1 MTNEQRYRRFL
12 WALLGVGISLFF
24 FCLFLFFEEK
34 IPDHMNLVCGEKQS
48 LNFNLPQDTVVYE
61 AAVEAD
67 ASGKTNIPKENLH
80 ITADSVIGNQTGDYE
95 ISCKLFGIIPIKSIQ
110 VSVVEQNW
118 VYPCGDPVGIYM
130 KTDGVLVVGTGS
142 IKGMD
147 GILYEPAYHI
157 VQSGDY
163 ILSANGTATPNKETL
178 IQIIHESEG
187 EPVILKVRRGEEEIE
202 LSLQPVWTQE
212 QDYKVG
218 IWVRSDAQGIGTLT
232 YVDSQGHF
240 GALGHGINDIDTS
253 TLLNLEKGTL
263 YASTIR
269 SVIKGTKG
277 VPGELA
283 GVIHYRDDAVLG
295 TIEQNTMTGI
305 FGTLSC
311 DLDCFH
317 LEGPV
322 EVAYKQEVQ
331 TGPAVIRSALDGT
344 IREYEIEIEK
354 VYLNSSD
361 ANKGMVIKVTDPE
374 LLEMTGGIVQ
384 GMSGS
389 PILQDGKLIGA
400 VTHVFVQDSTS
411 GYGIFIENMLRQ

>member
-1 MTNEQRYRRFL
+1 ML
-12 WALLGVGISLFF
+12 
-24 FCLFLFFEEK
+24 
-34 IPDHMNLVCGEKQS
+34 
-48 LNFNLPQDTVVYE
+48 TVLR
-61 AAVEAD
+61 A
-67 ASGKTNIPKENLH
+67 
-80 ITADSVIGNQTGDYE
+80 
-95 ISCKLFGIIPIKSIQ
+95 
-110 VSVVEQNW
+110 
-118 VYPCGDPVGIYM
+118 
-130 KTDGVLVVGTGS
+130 
-142 IKGMD
+142 
-147 GILYEPAYHI
+147 
-157 VQSGDY
+157 
-163 ILSANGTATPNKETL
+163 
-178 IQIIHESEG
+178 
-187 EPVILKVRRGEEEIE
+187 EEEIE
-202 LSLQPVWTQE
+202 LSLQPVWTE
-212 QDYKVG
+212 EETYKVG

-253 TLLNLEKGTL
+253 TLLSLEKGTL

-295 TIEQNTMTGI
+295 TIEQNTVTGI

-311 DLDCFH
+311 SLDCFH

-361 ANKGMVIKVTDPE
+361 ANKGMVIRVTDPE
-374 LLEMTGGIVQ
+374 LLELTGGIVQ

-389 PILQDGKLIGA
+389 PILQNGKLIGA

-411 GYGIFIENMLRQ
+411 GYGIFIENMLSR